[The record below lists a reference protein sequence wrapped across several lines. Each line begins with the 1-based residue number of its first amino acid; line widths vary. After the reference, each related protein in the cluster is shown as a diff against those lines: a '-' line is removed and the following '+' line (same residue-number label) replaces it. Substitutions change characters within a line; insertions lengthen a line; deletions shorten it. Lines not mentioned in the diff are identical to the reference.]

1 MEYVIERPLNNN
13 DIIFAGDW
21 DNSELK
27 RLTMMENVEFEEKAD
42 IEDLVLPS
50 KPMKM
55 ADVEINDIKEEP
67 IEEQKKQN
75 TFQLDHDEGKKFKL
89 NMEEDIL
96 KLYEELVKEKF

>member
-55 ADVEINDIKEEP
+55 ADVEINDIKQEP
-67 IEEQKKQN
+67 LEAN
-75 TFQLDHDEGKKFKL
+75 DAFQSDHDEGKEFRLK
-89 NMEEDIL
+89 MEETIL
-96 KLYEELVKEKF
+96 ELFEELEEENLEN